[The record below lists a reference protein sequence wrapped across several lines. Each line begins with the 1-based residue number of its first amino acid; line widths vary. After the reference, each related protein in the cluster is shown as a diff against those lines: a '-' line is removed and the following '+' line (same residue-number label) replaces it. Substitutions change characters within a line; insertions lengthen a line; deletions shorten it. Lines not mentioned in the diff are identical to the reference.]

1 MWCFKDK
8 MCFTDSFVYHS
19 GQGTIAS
26 EFIKRAEYLG
36 DKHKNCTL
44 NIKVTRTTD
53 QGTYRFRFIVNHN
66 KWTGVSGVALSVK
79 ELQVK
84 VNSSG
89 ENNTVREGDRVTL
102 ICENRN
108 CTSTQTELIW
118 FKNGQPLSNTQTTAN
133 TLFFNPVSSESSGNY
148 ACALRNYPNSISQH
162 IIMDVRYAPKNT
174 TVSISPSGEIV
185 KGSSVTLTCNS
196 NANPHVKSYTWFKSN
211 GAAVWKK
218 GSGQSLNITE
228 VTSEDSG
235 WYYCQA
241 QNEIGVH
248 NSTAVALEAQGKIP
262 PFKSKIANEH
272 NSEKKSN

>member
-1 MWCFKDK
+1 LYLNLIKPQGIGQTWGVQYPQSSTCAVRGSSVVFPCLYDYPETQDSKSVQHQVETVMWCFKDE

-19 GQGTIAS
+19 GQGTIES

-44 NIKVTRTTD
+44 NIKVIRTTD

-66 KWTGVSGVALSVK
+66 KWTGVSGVALSVKGK

-148 ACALRNYPNSISQH
+148 ACALKNYPNSISQH
-162 IIMDVRYAPKNT
+162 IIMDVRFPDK
-174 TVSISPSGEIV
+174 
-185 KGSSVTLTCNS
+185 
-196 NANPHVKSYTWFKSN
+196 
-211 GAAVWKK
+211 
-218 GSGQSLNITE
+218 LNI
-228 VTSEDSG
+228 VLLASVLGTSILLILGS
-235 WYYCQA
+235 
-241 QNEIGVH
+241 IVILI
-248 NSTAVALEAQGKIP
+248 AVKR
-262 PFKSKIANEH
+262 
-272 NSEKKSN
+272 